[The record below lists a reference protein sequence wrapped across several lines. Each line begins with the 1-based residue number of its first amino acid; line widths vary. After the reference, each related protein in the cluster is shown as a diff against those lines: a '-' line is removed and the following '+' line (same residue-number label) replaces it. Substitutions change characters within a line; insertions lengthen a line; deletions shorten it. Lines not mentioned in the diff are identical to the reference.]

1 MLIDPITV
9 AASAPTPA
17 LNFAVVSYDGTGMG
31 SIRKDTTNG
40 YSLTFKHTQNPSTGE
55 RHYMQ
60 LQQTVSAVNP
70 LTGGTSL
77 QTASVSLAV
86 SIPSFGWTQAQKD
99 ALVKALTDTLAD
111 ADVTITK
118 FTSYQS

>member
-17 LNFAVVSYDGTGMG
+17 LSFAVVSFDGTGMG
-31 SIRKDTTNG
+31 SIRKDITNG
-40 YSLTFKHTQNPSTGE
+40 YNLTFKHTQNPNTGE

-60 LQQTVSAVNP
+60 IQQVVSAVNP

-77 QTASVSLAV
+77 QTASVSISA
-86 SIPSFGWTQAQKD
+86 SYPAFGWTAAQKD

-118 FTSYQS
+118 FNSFQS